1 MAKTARMKL
10 LELMVLKQD
19 ISSVIEYIGK
29 KESFQF
35 QTKLKDSSTSKK
47 SEAGE
52 SSEAG
57 LSGGMGGVQDS
68 LDAGEIPAYGAD
80 LDSHFYE
87 GLKKACNELGYEKLN
102 FDISSSTAPK
112 DSERKEAANLIAA
125 FTDLEKRLAE
135 VNDEVYKVRDAYKE
149 AMAFSNLQVSY
160 SELEH
165 LSFLALRIGKIPS
178 DKFEDLRD
186 SLEGAAV
193 VVKLG
198 DDASHILV
206 ASSKKGRFALD
217 AELKRHNFVELE
229 VPADF
234 KGVPES
240 ALKGLAQKKDEA
252 EARLAELNTEK
263 ANFAETHRAIFER
276 LMGSFAIAVQI
287 EDITRRLESTELVY
301 RITGWIPENETEN
314 YMKGLDELTEGRIA
328 IRAYEPYEVPSVM
341 SGKEQVPVKLQ
352 HGKFVKSFERM
363 IFSYGSPV
371 YGAIDPTPFVA
382 VFFTLLFGIM
392 FGDFGQGL
400 FFVLFGILMLC
411 NVIKVGGWNKFA
423 PIFMAIGVSSS
434 LMGLLTGEFFGTET
448 VLEPFAEFV
457 TGLFG
462 TPRAPILKLMPSAD
476 PKSIYVMFGVF
487 GVAVA
492 IGFVI
497 NTCGLLLNII
507 NNFMRKKYA
516 EAIFGKNGIAGS
528 VFFWYVIALV
538 LRIVLAKHS
547 VAVYDIVIIA
557 VSLFFAAFAEPF
569 ERAMEGEKPVFENGF
584 GTYVIS
590 GVVEIIE
597 VISGYLSNTI
607 SFVRVGAFALSHAV
621 LNFTILT
628 LTEMVGG
635 QTTPGGILVLIA
647 GNALIIVLEGMIVA
661 IQVIR
666 LQYYEFFSKFFHE
679 TGKEFKPFR
688 FEIQ

>member
-1 MAKTARMKL
+1 MAKTAEMKL
-10 LELMVLKQD
+10 LELMVLKND
-19 ISSVIEYIGK
+19 ISAVIEYIGK

-35 QTKLKDSSTSKK
+35 QSKLKDSAAKDA
-47 SEAGE
+47 EGE
-52 SSEAG
+52 E
-57 LSGGMGGVQDS
+57 S
-68 LDAGEIPAYGAD
+68 LNI
-80 LDSHFYE
+80 DSHFYDS
-87 GLKKACNELGYEKLN
+87 LSKAYTELGYDSSLAGIKDCSAPCDDDRKKAA
-102 FDISSSTAPK
+102 DI
-112 DSERKEAANLIAA
+112 IAA
-125 FTDLEKRLAE
+125 YTDLKTRIADATDEAHK
-135 VNDEVYKVRDAYKE
+135 VNEAYKE
-149 AMAFSNLQVSY
+149 AMAFSNLKVSY

-165 LSFLALRIGKIPS
+165 LSFLSLRIGRIPENQY
-178 DKFEDLRD
+178 EDLKYR
-186 SLEGAAV
+186 LEGSAV
-193 VVKLG
+193 VIKLG
-198 DDASHILV
+198 NDSSHILV

-217 AELKRHNFVELE
+217 AELKNHNFVELE
-229 VPADF
+229 VPAEF

-240 ALKGLAQKKDEA
+240 ALKGLEQKKA
-252 EARLAELNTEK
+252 EADKNLKELIAEK
-263 ANFAETHRAIFER
+263 SNFAETHQAQIEK
-276 LMGSFAIAVQI
+276 LLGSFTIAVQI
-287 EDITRRLESTELVY
+287 EDVTRRLESTELVY
-301 RITGWIPENETEN
+301 RITGWIPASETEN

-328 IRAYEPYEVPSVM
+328 IRAYEPFEVPSVM
-341 SGKEQVPVKLQ
+341 SGKEQVPVKLK

-382 VFFTLLFGIM
+382 VFFTILFGIM

-423 PIFMAIGVSSS
+423 PIFMAIGISSS
-434 LMGLLTGEFFGTET
+434 IMGLLTGEFFGTET
-448 VLEPFAEFV
+448 VLEPFAEWV

-497 NTCGLLLNII
+497 NTCGLVLNII
-507 NNFMRKKYA
+507 NNLGRKRYA
-516 EAIFGKNGIAGS
+516 EALLGKNGLAGA

-538 LRIVLAKHS
+538 LRIVLAKHA
-547 VAVYDIVIIA
+547 VAAYDIIIIL

-569 ERAMEGEKPVFENGF
+569 ERALNHEKPLFENGF

-590 GVVEIIE
+590 GAVELIE
-597 VISGYLSNTI
+597 VVSGYLSNTV

-635 QTTPGGILVLIA
+635 PRSIGGIIVLIA

-688 FEIQ
+688 FELK

>member
-1 MAKTARMKL
+1 MARTAEMKL
-10 LELMVLKQD
+10 LELMVLKDD
-19 ISSVIEYIGK
+19 ISAVIEYIGK
-29 KESFQF
+29 KENFQF
-35 QTKLKDSSTSKK
+35 QTKLKERAASESDEQN
-47 SEAGE
+47 SEA
-52 SSEAG
+52 SLNIDSQFYDG
-57 LSGGMGGVQDS
+57 L
-68 LDAGEIPAYGAD
+68 LKAYTELGFNETSYDIKSCTAPRD
-80 LDSHFYE
+80 EDR
-87 GLKKACNELGYEKLN
+87 KKAA
-102 FDISSSTAPK
+102 DV
-112 DSERKEAANLIAA
+112 IAA
-125 FTDLEKRLAE
+125 YTQLKNRIAE
-135 VNDEVYKVRDAYKE
+135 ASDEALKVSDAYKE
-149 AMAFSNLQVSY
+149 AMAFSNLKVSY

-165 LSFLALRIGKIPS
+165 LSFLSLRIGRIPENQY
-178 DKFEDLRD
+178 EDLKDR
-186 SLEGAAV
+186 LEGSAV
-193 VVKLG
+193 VIKLG
-198 DDASHILV
+198 NDASHVLV

-217 AELKRHNFVELE
+217 AELKSHNFVELE
-229 VPADF
+229 VPSDF

-240 ALKGLAQKKDEA
+240 ALKGLEEQKA
-252 EARLAELNTEK
+252 ESEKRLNELNEEK
-263 ANFAETHRAIFER
+263 ANFAETHKSQLEHLLGCFT
-276 LMGSFAIAVQI
+276 IAVQI
-287 EDITRRLESTELVY
+287 EAITGRLESTELVY
-301 RITGWIPENETEN
+301 RITGWIPAIETEN

-328 IRAYEPYEVPSVM
+328 IRVYEPFEVPSVM

-363 IFSYGSPV
+363 IFSYGSPI

-382 VFFTLLFGIM
+382 VFFTILFGIM

-400 FFVLFGILMLC
+400 FFVLFGILMGL

-423 PIFMAIGVSSS
+423 PIFMAIGISSS
-434 LMGLLTGEFFGTET
+434 IMGLLTGEFFGTET
-448 VLEPFAEFV
+448 VLEPFAEWV
-457 TGLFG
+457 TGFFG
-462 TPRAPILKLMPSAD
+462 KPHAPILHLMPSAD

-507 NNFMRKKYA
+507 NNLIRRNYA
-516 EAIFGKNGIAGS
+516 EALFGKNGIAGA

-547 VAVYDIVIIA
+547 VALYDIIIIA

-569 ERAMEGEKPVFENGF
+569 ERALEGEKPLFENGF
-584 GTYVIS
+584 GTYIIS
-590 GVVEIIE
+590 SLVEIIE

-607 SFVRVGAFALSHAV
+607 SLVRVGAFALSHAV

-628 LTEMVGG
+628 LTNMVGG
-635 QTTPGGILVLIA
+635 PGSAGGIIVLIA

-688 FEIQ
+688 FELK

>member
-1 MAKTARMKL
+1 MAKTAEMKL
-10 LELMVLKQD
+10 LELMVLKND
-19 ISSVIEYIGK
+19 ISAVIEYIGK
-29 KESFQF
+29 KENFQF
-35 QTKLKDSSTSKK
+35 QSKLKDSAAKDA
-47 SEAGE
+47 EGE
-52 SSEAG
+52 E
-57 LSGGMGGVQDS
+57 S
-68 LDAGEIPAYGAD
+68 LNI
-80 LDSHFYE
+80 DSHFYDS
-87 GLKKACNELGYEKLN
+87 LSKAYTELGYDSSLAGIKDCSAPCDDDRKKAA
-102 FDISSSTAPK
+102 DI
-112 DSERKEAANLIAA
+112 IAA
-125 FTDLEKRLAE
+125 YTDLKTRIADATDEAHK
-135 VNDEVYKVRDAYKE
+135 VNEAYKE
-149 AMAFSNLQVSY
+149 AMAFSNLKVSY

-165 LSFLALRIGKIPS
+165 LSFLSLRIGRIPENQY
-178 DKFEDLRD
+178 EDLKYR
-186 SLEGAAV
+186 LEGSAV
-193 VVKLG
+193 VIKLG
-198 DDASHILV
+198 NDSSHILV

-217 AELKRHNFVELE
+217 AELKNHNFVELE
-229 VPADF
+229 VPAEF

-240 ALKGLAQKKDEA
+240 ALKGLEQKKA
-252 EARLAELNTEK
+252 EADKNLEELITEK
-263 ANFAETHRAIFER
+263 SNFAETHQAQIEK
-276 LMGSFAIAVQI
+276 LLGSFTIAVQI
-287 EDITRRLESTELVY
+287 EDVTRRLESTELVY
-301 RITGWIPENETEN
+301 RITGWIPASETEN

-328 IRAYEPYEVPSVM
+328 IRAYEPFEVPSVM
-341 SGKEQVPVKLQ
+341 SGKEQVPVKLK

-371 YGAIDPTPFVA
+371 YGTIDPTPFVA
-382 VFFTLLFGIM
+382 VFFTILFGIM

-423 PIFMAIGVSSS
+423 PIFMAIGISSS
-434 LMGLLTGEFFGTET
+434 IMGLLTGEFFGTET
-448 VLEPFAEFV
+448 VLEPFAEWV

-497 NTCGLLLNII
+497 NTCGLVLNII
-507 NNFMRKKYA
+507 NNLGRKRYA
-516 EAIFGKNGIAGS
+516 EALLGKNGLAGA

-538 LRIVLAKHS
+538 LRIVLAKHA
-547 VAVYDIVIIA
+547 VAAYDVIIIL

-569 ERAMEGEKPVFENGF
+569 ERALNHEKPLFENGF

-590 GVVEIIE
+590 GAVELIE
-597 VISGYLSNTI
+597 VVSGYLSNTV

-635 QTTPGGILVLIA
+635 PRSIGGIIVLIA

-688 FEIQ
+688 FELK

>member
-1 MAKTARMKL
+1 MAKTAEMKL
-10 LELMVLKQD
+10 LELMVLKND
-19 ISSVIEYIGK
+19 ISAVIEYIGK
-29 KESFQF
+29 KENFQF
-35 QTKLKDSSTSKK
+35 QSKLKDSAAKDA
-47 SEAGE
+47 EGE
-52 SSEAG
+52 E
-57 LSGGMGGVQDS
+57 S
-68 LDAGEIPAYGAD
+68 LNI
-80 LDSHFYE
+80 DSHFYDS
-87 GLKKACNELGYEKLN
+87 LSKAYTELGYDSSLAGIKDCSAPCDDDRKKAS
-102 FDISSSTAPK
+102 DI
-112 DSERKEAANLIAA
+112 IAA
-125 FTDLEKRLAE
+125 YTDLKTRIADATDEAHK
-135 VNDEVYKVRDAYKE
+135 VNEAYKE
-149 AMAFSNLQVSY
+149 AMAFSNLKVSY

-165 LSFLALRIGKIPS
+165 LSFLSLRIGRIPENQY
-178 DKFEDLRD
+178 EDLKYR
-186 SLEGAAV
+186 LEGSAV
-193 VVKLG
+193 VIKLG
-198 DDASHILV
+198 NDSSHILV

-217 AELKRHNFVELE
+217 AELKNHNFVELE
-229 VPADF
+229 VPAEF

-240 ALKGLAQKKDEA
+240 ALKGLEQKKA
-252 EARLAELNTEK
+252 EADKNLKELIAEK
-263 ANFAETHRAIFER
+263 SNFAETHQAQIEK
-276 LMGSFAIAVQI
+276 LLGSFTIAVQI
-287 EDITRRLESTELVY
+287 EDVTRRLESTELVY
-301 RITGWIPENETEN
+301 RITGWIPASETEN

-328 IRAYEPYEVPSVM
+328 IRAYEPFEVPSVM
-341 SGKEQVPVKLQ
+341 SGKEQVPVKLK

-382 VFFTLLFGIM
+382 VFFTILFGIM

-411 NVIKVGGWNKFA
+411 NVIKVGAWNKFA
-423 PIFMAIGVSSS
+423 PIFMAIGISSS
-434 LMGLLTGEFFGTET
+434 IMGLLTGEFFGTET
-448 VLEPFAEFV
+448 VLEPFAEWV

-497 NTCGLLLNII
+497 NTCGLVLNII
-507 NNFMRKKYA
+507 NNLGRKRYA
-516 EAIFGKNGIAGS
+516 EALLGKNGLAGA

-538 LRIVLAKHS
+538 LRIVLAKHA
-547 VAVYDIVIIA
+547 VAAYDIIIIL

-569 ERAMEGEKPVFENGF
+569 ERALNHEKPLFENGF

-590 GVVEIIE
+590 GAVELIE
-597 VISGYLSNTI
+597 VVSGYLSNTV

-635 QTTPGGILVLIA
+635 PRSIGGIIVLIA

-688 FEIQ
+688 FELK

>member
-1 MAKTARMKL
+1 MAKTAEMKL
-10 LELMVLKQD
+10 LELMVLKND
-19 ISSVIEYIGK
+19 ISAVIEYIGK
-29 KESFQF
+29 KENFQF
-35 QTKLKDSSTSKK
+35 QSKLKDSAANDA
-47 SEAGE
+47 EGE
-52 SSEAG
+52 E
-57 LSGGMGGVQDS
+57 S
-68 LDAGEIPAYGAD
+68 LNI
-80 LDSHFYE
+80 DSHFYDS
-87 GLKKACNELGYEKLN
+87 LSKAYTELGYDSSLAGIKDCSAPCDDDRKKAA
-102 FDISSSTAPK
+102 DI
-112 DSERKEAANLIAA
+112 IAA
-125 FTDLEKRLAE
+125 YTDLKTRIADATDEAHK
-135 VNDEVYKVRDAYKE
+135 VNEAYKE
-149 AMAFSNLQVSY
+149 AMAFSNLKVSY

-165 LSFLALRIGKIPS
+165 LSFLSLRIGRIPENQY
-178 DKFEDLRD
+178 EDLKYR
-186 SLEGAAV
+186 LEGSAV
-193 VVKLG
+193 VIKLG
-198 DDASHILV
+198 NDSSHILV

-217 AELKRHNFVELE
+217 AELKNHNFVELE
-229 VPADF
+229 VPAEF

-240 ALKGLAQKKDEA
+240 ALKGLEQKKA
-252 EARLAELNTEK
+252 EADKNLEELIAEK
-263 ANFAETHRAIFER
+263 SNFAETHQAQIEK
-276 LMGSFAIAVQI
+276 LLGSFTIAVQI
-287 EDITRRLESTELVY
+287 EDVTRRLESTELVY
-301 RITGWIPENETEN
+301 RITGWIPASETEN

-328 IRAYEPYEVPSVM
+328 IRAYEPFEVPSVM
-341 SGKEQVPVKLQ
+341 SGKEQVPVKLK

-382 VFFTLLFGIM
+382 VFFTILFGIM

-423 PIFMAIGVSSS
+423 PIFMAIGISSS
-434 LMGLLTGEFFGTET
+434 IMGLLTGEFFGTET
-448 VLEPFAEFV
+448 VLEPFAEWV

-497 NTCGLLLNII
+497 NTCGLVLNII
-507 NNFMRKKYA
+507 NNLGRKRYA
-516 EAIFGKNGIAGS
+516 EALLGKNGLAGA

-538 LRIVLAKHS
+538 LRIVLAKHA
-547 VAVYDIVIIA
+547 VAAYDVIIIL

-569 ERAMEGEKPVFENGF
+569 ERALNHEKPLFENGF

-590 GVVEIIE
+590 GAVELIE
-597 VISGYLSNTI
+597 VVSGYLSNTV

-635 QTTPGGILVLIA
+635 PRSIGGIIVLIA

-688 FEIQ
+688 FELK

>member
-1 MAKTARMKL
+1 MAKTAEMKL
-10 LELMVLKQD
+10 LELMVLKND
-19 ISSVIEYIGK
+19 ISAVIEYIGK
-29 KESFQF
+29 KENFQF
-35 QTKLKDSSTSKK
+35 QSKLKDSAAKDA
-47 SEAGE
+47 EGE
-52 SSEAG
+52 E
-57 LSGGMGGVQDS
+57 S
-68 LDAGEIPAYGAD
+68 LNI
-80 LDSHFYE
+80 DSHFYDS
-87 GLKKACNELGYEKLN
+87 LSKAYTELGYDSSLAGIKDCSAPCDDDRKKAA
-102 FDISSSTAPK
+102 DI
-112 DSERKEAANLIAA
+112 IAA
-125 FTDLEKRLAE
+125 YTDLKTRIADATDEAHK
-135 VNDEVYKVRDAYKE
+135 VNEAYKE
-149 AMAFSNLQVSY
+149 AMAFSNLKVSY

-165 LSFLALRIGKIPS
+165 LSFLSLRIGRIPENQY
-178 DKFEDLRD
+178 EDLKYR
-186 SLEGAAV
+186 LEGSAV
-193 VVKLG
+193 VIKLG
-198 DDASHILV
+198 NDSSHILV

-217 AELKRHNFVELE
+217 AELKNHNFVELE
-229 VPADF
+229 VPAEF

-240 ALKGLAQKKDEA
+240 ALKGLEQKKA
-252 EARLAELNTEK
+252 EADKNLEELITEK
-263 ANFAETHRAIFER
+263 SNFAETHQAQIEK
-276 LMGSFAIAVQI
+276 LLGSFTIAVQI
-287 EDITRRLESTELVY
+287 EDVTRRLESTELVY
-301 RITGWIPENETEN
+301 RITGWIPASETEN

-328 IRAYEPYEVPSVM
+328 IRAYEPFEVPSVM
-341 SGKEQVPVKLQ
+341 SGKEQVPVKLK

-382 VFFTLLFGIM
+382 VFFTILFGIM

-423 PIFMAIGVSSS
+423 PIFMAIGISSS
-434 LMGLLTGEFFGTET
+434 IMGLLTGEFFGTET
-448 VLEPFAEFV
+448 VLKPFAEWV

-497 NTCGLLLNII
+497 NTCGLVLNII
-507 NNFMRKKYA
+507 NNLGRKRYA
-516 EAIFGKNGIAGS
+516 EALLGKNGLAGA

-538 LRIVLAKHS
+538 LRIVLAKHA
-547 VAVYDIVIIA
+547 VAAYDVIIIL

-569 ERAMEGEKPVFENGF
+569 ERALNHEKPLFENGF

-590 GVVEIIE
+590 GAVELIE
-597 VISGYLSNTI
+597 VVSGYLSNTV

-635 QTTPGGILVLIA
+635 PRSIGGIIVLIA

-688 FEIQ
+688 FELK

>member
-1 MAKTARMKL
+1 MARTAEMKL
-10 LELMVLKQD
+10 LELMVLKDD
-19 ISSVIEYIGK
+19 ISAVIEYIGK
-29 KESFQF
+29 KENFQF
-35 QTKLKDSSTSKK
+35 QTKLKERAASESDEQN
-47 SEAGE
+47 SEA
-52 SSEAG
+52 SLNIDSQFYDG
-57 LSGGMGGVQDS
+57 L
-68 LDAGEIPAYGAD
+68 LKAYTELGFNETSYDIKSCTAPRD
-80 LDSHFYE
+80 EDR
-87 GLKKACNELGYEKLN
+87 KKAA
-102 FDISSSTAPK
+102 DV
-112 DSERKEAANLIAA
+112 IAA
-125 FTDLEKRLAE
+125 YTQLKNRIAE
-135 VNDEVYKVRDAYKE
+135 ASDEALKVSDAYKE
-149 AMAFSNLQVSY
+149 AMAFSNLKVSY

-165 LSFLALRIGKIPS
+165 LSFLSLRIGRIPENQY
-178 DKFEDLRD
+178 EDLKDR
-186 SLEGAAV
+186 LEGSAV
-193 VVKLG
+193 VIKLG
-198 DDASHILV
+198 NDASHVLV

-217 AELKRHNFVELE
+217 AELKSHNFVELE
-229 VPADF
+229 VPSDF

-240 ALKGLAQKKDEA
+240 ALKGLEEQKA
-252 EARLAELNTEK
+252 ESEKRLNELNEEK
-263 ANFAETHRAIFER
+263 ANFAETHKSQLEHLLGCFT
-276 LMGSFAIAVQI
+276 IAVQI
-287 EDITRRLESTELVY
+287 EAITGRLESTELVY
-301 RITGWIPENETEN
+301 RITGWIPATETEN

-328 IRAYEPYEVPSVM
+328 IRVYEPFEVPSVM

-363 IFSYGSPV
+363 IFSYGSPI

-382 VFFTLLFGIM
+382 VFFTILFGIM

-400 FFVLFGILMLC
+400 FFVLFGILMGL

-423 PIFMAIGVSSS
+423 PIFMAIGISSS
-434 LMGLLTGEFFGTET
+434 IMGLLTGEFFGTET
-448 VLEPFAEFV
+448 VLEPFAEWV
-457 TGLFG
+457 TGFFG
-462 TPRAPILKLMPSAD
+462 KPHAPILHLMPSAD

-507 NNFMRKKYA
+507 NNLIRRNYA
-516 EAIFGKNGIAGS
+516 EALFGKNGIAGA

-547 VAVYDIVIIA
+547 VALYDIIIIA

-569 ERAMEGEKPVFENGF
+569 ERALEGEKPLFENGF
-584 GTYVIS
+584 GTYIIS
-590 GVVEIIE
+590 SLVEIIE

-628 LTEMVGG
+628 LTNMVGG
-635 QTTPGGILVLIA
+635 PGSAGGIIVLIA

-688 FEIQ
+688 FELK

>member
-1 MAKTARMKL
+1 MARTAEMKL
-10 LELMVLKQD
+10 LELMVLKND

-29 KESFQF
+29 KENFQF
-35 QTKLKDSSTSKK
+35 QTKLKESGSTEVSDD
-47 SEAGE
+47 ET
-52 SSEAG
+52 
-57 LSGGMGGVQDS
+57 LNV
-68 LDAGEIPAYGAD
+68 
-80 LDSHFYE
+80 DSHFYE
-87 GLKKACNELGYEKLN
+87 SLSKAYAELGYEDPAINIK
-102 FDISSSTAPK
+102 DCSAPK
-112 DSERKEAANLIAA
+112 DEDRKKAADLIAA
-125 FTDLEKRLAE
+125 FTDLKTRISEATDEAHK
-135 VNDEVYKVRDAYKE
+135 VNDAYKE
-149 AMAFSNLQVSY
+149 ALAFSNLKVSY

-165 LSFLALRIGKIPS
+165 LSFLSLRIGRIP
-178 DKFEDLRD
+178 ENQYNDLKER
-186 SLEGAAV
+186 LEGSAV
-193 VVKLG
+193 VIKLG
-198 DDASHILV
+198 NDSSHVLV

-217 AELKRHNFVELE
+217 AELKNHNFVELE
-229 VPADF
+229 VPSDF

-240 ALKGLAQKKDEA
+240 ALKGLEEKKTEA
-252 EARLAELNTEK
+252 NAALENLITEK
-263 ANFAETHRAIFER
+263 ANFAETHRAQLEHLLGCFT
-276 LMGSFAIAVQI
+276 IAVQI
-287 EDITRRLESTELVY
+287 EDITSRLESTELVY
-301 RITGWIPENETEN
+301 RITGWIPSAETEN

-328 IRAYEPYEVPSVM
+328 IRAYEPFEVPSVM

-363 IFSYGSPV
+363 IFSYGSPI

-382 VFFTLLFGIM
+382 IFFTILFGIM
-392 FGDFGQGL
+392 FGDCGQGL
-400 FFVLFGILMLC
+400 VFLITGILMAC

-423 PIFMAIGVSSS
+423 PIFMAIGISSS
-434 LMGLLTGEFFGTET
+434 IMGLLTGEFFGTEA
-448 VLEPFAEFV
+448 VLEPFAEWV

-507 NNFMRKKYA
+507 NNIMRRRFA
-516 EAIFGKNGIAGS
+516 EAFLGKNGLAGA

-538 LRIVLAKHS
+538 LRIVLAKHA
-547 VAVYDIVIIA
+547 VAAYDIIIII

-569 ERAMEGEKPVFENGF
+569 ERAANHEKPLFENGF

-590 GVVEIIE
+590 GAVELIE
-597 VISGYLSNTI
+597 VISGYLSNTV

-628 LTEMVGG
+628 LTQMCGG
-635 QTTPGGILVLIA
+635 EGSIGGIIVLIA

-679 TGKEFKPFR
+679 TGKEFKPYK
-688 FEIQ
+688 FEIR

>member
-1 MAKTARMKL
+1 MAKTAEMKL
-10 LELMVLKQD
+10 LELMVLKND
-19 ISSVIEYIGK
+19 ISAVIEYIGK
-29 KESFQF
+29 KENFQF
-35 QTKLKDSSTSKK
+35 QSKLKDSAVKDA
-47 SEAGE
+47 EGE
-52 SSEAG
+52 E
-57 LSGGMGGVQDS
+57 S
-68 LDAGEIPAYGAD
+68 LNI
-80 LDSHFYE
+80 DSHFYDS
-87 GLKKACNELGYEKLN
+87 LSKAYTELGYDSSLAGIKDCSAPCDDDRKKAA
-102 FDISSSTAPK
+102 DI
-112 DSERKEAANLIAA
+112 IAA
-125 FTDLEKRLAE
+125 YTDLKTRIADATDEAHK
-135 VNDEVYKVRDAYKE
+135 VNEAYKE
-149 AMAFSNLQVSY
+149 AMAFSNLKVSY

-165 LSFLALRIGKIPS
+165 LSFLSLRIGRIPENQY
-178 DKFEDLRD
+178 EDLKYR
-186 SLEGAAV
+186 LEGSAV
-193 VVKLG
+193 VIKLG
-198 DDASHILV
+198 NDSSHILV

-217 AELKRHNFVELE
+217 AELKNHNFVELE
-229 VPADF
+229 VPAEF

-240 ALKGLAQKKDEA
+240 ALKGLEQKKA
-252 EARLAELNTEK
+252 EADKNLEELITEK
-263 ANFAETHRAIFER
+263 SNFAETHQAQIEK
-276 LMGSFAIAVQI
+276 LLGSFAIAVQI
-287 EDITRRLESTELVY
+287 EDVTRRLESTELVY
-301 RITGWIPENETEN
+301 RITGWIPASETEN

-328 IRAYEPYEVPSVM
+328 IRAYEPFEVPSVM
-341 SGKEQVPVKLQ
+341 SGKEQVPVKLK

-382 VFFTLLFGIM
+382 VFFTILFGIM

-423 PIFMAIGVSSS
+423 PIFMAIGISSS
-434 LMGLLTGEFFGTET
+434 IMGLLTGEFFGTET
-448 VLEPFAEFV
+448 VLEPFAEWV

-497 NTCGLLLNII
+497 NTCGLVLNII
-507 NNFMRKKYA
+507 NNLGRKRYA
-516 EAIFGKNGIAGS
+516 EALLGKNGLAGA

-538 LRIVLAKHS
+538 LRIVLAKHA
-547 VAVYDIVIIA
+547 VAAYDVIIIL

-569 ERAMEGEKPVFENGF
+569 ERALNHEKPLFENGF

-590 GVVEIIE
+590 GAVELIE
-597 VISGYLSNTI
+597 VVSGYLSNTV

-635 QTTPGGILVLIA
+635 PRSIGGIIVLIA

-688 FEIQ
+688 FELK

>member
-1 MAKTARMKL
+1 MARTAEMKL
-10 LELMVLKQD
+10 LELMVLKDD
-19 ISSVIEYIGK
+19 ISAVIEYIGK
-29 KESFQF
+29 KENFQF
-35 QTKLKDSSTSKK
+35 QTKLKDSASALN
-47 SEAGE
+47 EGE
-52 SSEAG
+52 TADETLNIDS
-57 LSGGMGGVQDS
+57 QFYDS
-68 LDAGEIPAYGAD
+68 LAKAYT
-80 LDSHFYE
+80 
-87 GLKKACNELGYEKLN
+87 ELGY
-102 FDISSSTAPK
+102 DSSLAGIKDCSAPR
-112 DSERKEAANLIAA
+112 DDDRKKAADLIAA
-125 FTDLEKRLAE
+125 FTDLKTRISDATEEAHK
-135 VNDEVYKVRDAYKE
+135 VDEAYKE
-149 AMAFSNLQVSY
+149 AMAFSNLKVSY

-165 LSFLALRIGKIPS
+165 LSFLSLRIGRIPENQY
-178 DKFEDLRD
+178 EDLKNR
-186 SLEGAAV
+186 LEGSAV
-193 VVKLG
+193 VIKLG
-198 DDASHILV
+198 NDSSHVLV

-217 AELKRHNFVELE
+217 AELKNHNFVELE

-240 ALKGLAQKKDEA
+240 ALKGLEEKKLEA
-252 EARLAELNTEK
+252 DKALEELLVEK
-263 ANFAETHRAIFER
+263 NNFAETHQSQFEH
-276 LMGSFAIAVQI
+276 LLGCFTIAVQI

-301 RITGWIPENETEN
+301 RITGWIPSAETEN

-341 SGKEQVPVKLQ
+341 SGKEQVPVKLK

-363 IFSYGSPV
+363 IFSYGSPI

-411 NVIKVGGWNKFA
+411 NVIKVGNWNKFA
-423 PIFMAIGVSSS
+423 PIFMAIGISSS
-434 LMGLLTGEFFGTET
+434 LMGLLTGEFFGTEA
-448 VLEPFAEFV
+448 VLEPFAEWV

-462 TPRAPILKLMPSAD
+462 KPHAPILKLMPSAD

-507 NNFMRKKYA
+507 NNLSRRRFA
-516 EAIFGKNGIAGS
+516 EAFFGKNGIAGA

-538 LRIVLAKHS
+538 LRVVLAKHS
-547 VAVYDIVIIA
+547 VALYDIVIIA
-557 VSLFFAAFAEPF
+557 LSLFFAAFAEPF
-569 ERAMEGEKPVFENGF
+569 ERAMEGEKPLFENGF
-584 GTYVIS
+584 GTYLIS

-628 LTEMVGG
+628 LTNMVGG
-635 QTTPGGILVLIA
+635 PGSAGGIIVLIA

-688 FEIQ
+688 FEMQ

>member
-1 MAKTARMKL
+1 MAKTAEMKL
-10 LELMVLKQD
+10 LELMVLKND
-19 ISSVIEYIGK
+19 ISAVIEYIGK
-29 KESFQF
+29 KENFQF
-35 QTKLKDSSTSKK
+35 QSKLKDSAVKDA
-47 SEAGE
+47 EGE
-52 SSEAG
+52 E
-57 LSGGMGGVQDS
+57 S
-68 LDAGEIPAYGAD
+68 LNI
-80 LDSHFYE
+80 DSHFYDS
-87 GLKKACNELGYEKLN
+87 LSKAYTELGYDSSLAGIKDCSAPCDDDRKKAS
-102 FDISSSTAPK
+102 DI
-112 DSERKEAANLIAA
+112 IAA
-125 FTDLEKRLAE
+125 YTDLKTRIADATDEAHK
-135 VNDEVYKVRDAYKE
+135 VNEAYKE
-149 AMAFSNLQVSY
+149 AMAFSNLKVSY

-165 LSFLALRIGKIPS
+165 LSFLSLRIGRIPENQY
-178 DKFEDLRD
+178 EDLKYR
-186 SLEGAAV
+186 LEGSAV
-193 VVKLG
+193 VIKLG
-198 DDASHILV
+198 NDSSHILV

-217 AELKRHNFVELE
+217 AELKNHNFVELE
-229 VPADF
+229 VPAEF

-240 ALKGLAQKKDEA
+240 ALKGLEQKKA
-252 EARLAELNTEK
+252 EADKNLKELITEK
-263 ANFAETHRAIFER
+263 SNFAETHQAQIEK
-276 LMGSFAIAVQI
+276 LLGSFTIAVQI
-287 EDITRRLESTELVY
+287 EDVTRRLESTELVY
-301 RITGWIPENETEN
+301 RITGWIPASETEN

-328 IRAYEPYEVPSVM
+328 IRAYEPFEVPSVM
-341 SGKEQVPVKLQ
+341 SGKEQVPVKLK

-382 VFFTLLFGIM
+382 VFFTILFGIM

-411 NVIKVGGWNKFA
+411 NVIKVGAWNKFA
-423 PIFMAIGVSSS
+423 PIFMAIGISSS
-434 LMGLLTGEFFGTET
+434 IMGLLTGEFFGTET
-448 VLEPFAEFV
+448 VLEPFAEWV

-497 NTCGLLLNII
+497 NTCGLVLNII
-507 NNFMRKKYA
+507 NNLGRKRYA
-516 EAIFGKNGIAGS
+516 EALLGKNGLAGA

-538 LRIVLAKHS
+538 LRIVLAKHA
-547 VAVYDIVIIA
+547 VAAYDVIIIL

-569 ERAMEGEKPVFENGF
+569 ERALNHEKPLFENGF

-590 GVVEIIE
+590 GAVELIE
-597 VISGYLSNTI
+597 VVSGYLSNTV

-635 QTTPGGILVLIA
+635 PRSIGGIIVLIA

-688 FEIQ
+688 FELK

>member
-1 MAKTARMKL
+1 MAKTAEMKL
-10 LELMVLKQD
+10 LELMVLKND
-19 ISSVIEYIGK
+19 ISAVIEYIGK
-29 KESFQF
+29 KENFQF
-35 QTKLKDSSTSKK
+35 QSKLKDSAAKDA
-47 SEAGE
+47 EGE
-52 SSEAG
+52 E
-57 LSGGMGGVQDS
+57 S
-68 LDAGEIPAYGAD
+68 LNI
-80 LDSHFYE
+80 DSHFYDS
-87 GLKKACNELGYEKLN
+87 LSKAYTELGYDSSLAGIKDCSAPCDDDRKKAA
-102 FDISSSTAPK
+102 DI
-112 DSERKEAANLIAA
+112 IAA
-125 FTDLEKRLAE
+125 YTDLKTRIADATDEAHK
-135 VNDEVYKVRDAYKE
+135 VNEAYKE
-149 AMAFSNLQVSY
+149 AMAFSNLKVSY

-165 LSFLALRIGKIPS
+165 LSFLSLRIGRIPENQY
-178 DKFEDLRD
+178 EDLKYR
-186 SLEGAAV
+186 LEGSAV
-193 VVKLG
+193 VIKLG
-198 DDASHILV
+198 NDSSHILV

-217 AELKRHNFVELE
+217 AELKNHNFVELE
-229 VPADF
+229 VPAEF

-240 ALKGLAQKKDEA
+240 ALKGLEQKKA
-252 EARLAELNTEK
+252 EADKNLEELITEK
-263 ANFAETHRAIFER
+263 SNFAETHQAQIEK
-276 LMGSFAIAVQI
+276 LLGSFTIAVQI
-287 EDITRRLESTELVY
+287 EDVTRRLESTELVY
-301 RITGWIPENETEN
+301 RITGWIPASETEN

-328 IRAYEPYEVPSVM
+328 IRAYEPFEVPSVM
-341 SGKEQVPVKLQ
+341 SGKEQVPVKLK

-382 VFFTLLFGIM
+382 VFFTILFGIM

-423 PIFMAIGVSSS
+423 PIFMAIGISSS
-434 LMGLLTGEFFGTET
+434 IMGLLTGEFFGTET
-448 VLEPFAEFV
+448 VLEPFAEWV

-497 NTCGLLLNII
+497 NTCGLVLNII
-507 NNFMRKKYA
+507 NNLGRKRYA
-516 EAIFGKNGIAGS
+516 EALLGKNGLAGA

-538 LRIVLAKHS
+538 LRIVLAKHV
-547 VAVYDIVIIA
+547 VAAYDVIIIL

-569 ERAMEGEKPVFENGF
+569 ERALNHEKPLFENGF

-590 GVVEIIE
+590 GAVELIE
-597 VISGYLSNTI
+597 VVSGYLSNTV

-635 QTTPGGILVLIA
+635 PRSIGGIIVLIA

-688 FEIQ
+688 FELK

>member
-1 MAKTARMKL
+1 MAKTAEMKL
-10 LELMVLKQD
+10 LELMVLKND
-19 ISSVIEYIGK
+19 ISAVIEYIGK
-29 KESFQF
+29 KENFQF
-35 QTKLKDSSTSKK
+35 QSKLKDSAVKDA
-47 SEAGE
+47 EGE
-52 SSEAG
+52 E
-57 LSGGMGGVQDS
+57 S
-68 LDAGEIPAYGAD
+68 LNI
-80 LDSHFYE
+80 DSHFYDS
-87 GLKKACNELGYEKLN
+87 LSKAYTELGYDSSLAGIKDCSAPCDDDRKKAA
-102 FDISSSTAPK
+102 DI
-112 DSERKEAANLIAA
+112 IAA
-125 FTDLEKRLAE
+125 YTDLKTRIADATDEAHK
-135 VNDEVYKVRDAYKE
+135 VNEAYKE
-149 AMAFSNLQVSY
+149 AMAFSNLKVSY

-165 LSFLALRIGKIPS
+165 LSFLSLRIGRIPENQY
-178 DKFEDLRD
+178 EDLKYR
-186 SLEGAAV
+186 LEGSAV
-193 VVKLG
+193 VIKLG
-198 DDASHILV
+198 NDSSHILV

-217 AELKRHNFVELE
+217 AELKNHNFVELE
-229 VPADF
+229 VPAEF

-240 ALKGLAQKKDEA
+240 ALKGLEQKKA
-252 EARLAELNTEK
+252 EADKNLKELIAEK
-263 ANFAETHRAIFER
+263 SNFAETHQAQIEK
-276 LMGSFAIAVQI
+276 LLGSFAIAVQI
-287 EDITRRLESTELVY
+287 EDVTRRLESTELVY
-301 RITGWIPENETEN
+301 RITGWIPASETEN

-328 IRAYEPYEVPSVM
+328 IRAYEPFEVPSVM
-341 SGKEQVPVKLQ
+341 SGKEQVPVKLK

-382 VFFTLLFGIM
+382 VFFTILFGIM

-423 PIFMAIGVSSS
+423 PIFMAIGISSS
-434 LMGLLTGEFFGTET
+434 IMGLLTGEFFGTET
-448 VLEPFAEFV
+448 VLEPFAEWV

-497 NTCGLLLNII
+497 NTCGLVLNII
-507 NNFMRKKYA
+507 NNLGRKRYA
-516 EAIFGKNGIAGS
+516 EALLGKNGLAGA

-538 LRIVLAKHS
+538 LRIVLAKHA
-547 VAVYDIVIIA
+547 VAAYDVIIIL

-569 ERAMEGEKPVFENGF
+569 ERALNHEKPLFENGF

-590 GVVEIIE
+590 GAVELIE
-597 VISGYLSNTI
+597 VVSGYLSNTV

-635 QTTPGGILVLIA
+635 PRSIGGIIVLIA

-688 FEIQ
+688 FELK

>member
-1 MAKTARMKL
+1 MAKTAEMKL
-10 LELMVLKQD
+10 LELMVLKND
-19 ISSVIEYIGK
+19 ISAVIEYIGK
-29 KESFQF
+29 KENFQF
-35 QTKLKDSSTSKK
+35 QSKLKDSAAKDA
-47 SEAGE
+47 EGE
-52 SSEAG
+52 E
-57 LSGGMGGVQDS
+57 S
-68 LDAGEIPAYGAD
+68 LNI
-80 LDSHFYE
+80 DSHFYDS
-87 GLKKACNELGYEKLN
+87 LSKAYTELGYDSSLAGIKDCSAPCDDDRKKAA
-102 FDISSSTAPK
+102 DI
-112 DSERKEAANLIAA
+112 IAA
-125 FTDLEKRLAE
+125 YTDLKTRIADATDEAHK
-135 VNDEVYKVRDAYKE
+135 VNEAYKE
-149 AMAFSNLQVSY
+149 AMAFSNLKVSY

-165 LSFLALRIGKIPS
+165 LSFLSLRIGRIPENQY
-178 DKFEDLRD
+178 EDLKYR
-186 SLEGAAV
+186 LEGSAV
-193 VVKLG
+193 VIKLG
-198 DDASHILV
+198 NDSSHILV

-217 AELKRHNFVELE
+217 AELKNHNFVELE
-229 VPADF
+229 VPAEF

-240 ALKGLAQKKDEA
+240 ALKGLEQKKA
-252 EARLAELNTEK
+252 EADKNLKELITEK
-263 ANFAETHRAIFER
+263 SNFAETHQAQIEK
-276 LMGSFAIAVQI
+276 LLGSFTIAVQI
-287 EDITRRLESTELVY
+287 EDVTRRLESTELVY
-301 RITGWIPENETEN
+301 RIPGWIPASETEN

-328 IRAYEPYEVPSVM
+328 IRAYEPFEVPSVM
-341 SGKEQVPVKLQ
+341 SGKEQVPVKLK

-382 VFFTLLFGIM
+382 VFFTILFGIM

-423 PIFMAIGVSSS
+423 PIFMAIGISSS
-434 LMGLLTGEFFGTET
+434 IMGLLTGEFFGTET
-448 VLEPFAEFV
+448 VLEPFAEWV

-497 NTCGLLLNII
+497 NTCGLVLNII
-507 NNFMRKKYA
+507 NNLGRKRYA
-516 EAIFGKNGIAGS
+516 EALLGKNGLAGA

-538 LRIVLAKHS
+538 LRIVLAKHA
-547 VAVYDIVIIA
+547 VAAYDVIIIL

-569 ERAMEGEKPVFENGF
+569 ERALNHEKPLFENGF
-584 GTYVIS
+584 GTYLIS
-590 GVVEIIE
+590 GAVELIE
-597 VISGYLSNTI
+597 VVSGYLSNTV

-635 QTTPGGILVLIA
+635 PRSIGGIIVLIA

-688 FEIQ
+688 FELK

>member
-1 MAKTARMKL
+1 MAKTAEMKL
-10 LELMVLKQD
+10 LELMVLKND
-19 ISSVIEYIGK
+19 ISAVIEYIGK
-29 KESFQF
+29 KENFQF
-35 QTKLKDSSTSKK
+35 QSKLKDSAANDA
-47 SEAGE
+47 EGE
-52 SSEAG
+52 E
-57 LSGGMGGVQDS
+57 S
-68 LDAGEIPAYGAD
+68 LNI
-80 LDSHFYE
+80 DSHFYDS
-87 GLKKACNELGYEKLN
+87 LSKAYTELGYDSSLAGIKDCSAPCDDDRKKAS
-102 FDISSSTAPK
+102 DI
-112 DSERKEAANLIAA
+112 IAA
-125 FTDLEKRLAE
+125 YTDLKTRIADATDEAHK
-135 VNDEVYKVRDAYKE
+135 VNEAYKE
-149 AMAFSNLQVSY
+149 AMAFSNLKVSY

-165 LSFLALRIGKIPS
+165 LSFLSLRIGRIPENQY
-178 DKFEDLRD
+178 EDLKYR
-186 SLEGAAV
+186 LEGSAV
-193 VVKLG
+193 VIKLG
-198 DDASHILV
+198 NDSSHILV
-206 ASSKKGRFALD
+206 SSSKKGRFALD
-217 AELKRHNFVELE
+217 AELKNHNFVELE
-229 VPADF
+229 VPAEF

-240 ALKGLAQKKDEA
+240 ALKGLEQKKA
-252 EARLAELNTEK
+252 EADKNLKELIAEK
-263 ANFAETHRAIFER
+263 SNFAETHQAQIEK
-276 LMGSFAIAVQI
+276 LLGSFTIAVQI
-287 EDITRRLESTELVY
+287 EDVTRRLESTELVY
-301 RITGWIPENETEN
+301 RITGWIPASETEN

-328 IRAYEPYEVPSVM
+328 IRAYEPFEVPSVM
-341 SGKEQVPVKLQ
+341 SGKEQVPVKLK

-382 VFFTLLFGIM
+382 VFFTILFGIM

-423 PIFMAIGVSSS
+423 PIFMAIGISSS
-434 LMGLLTGEFFGTET
+434 IMGLLTGEFFGTET
-448 VLEPFAEFV
+448 VLEPFAEWV

-497 NTCGLLLNII
+497 NTCGLVLNII
-507 NNFMRKKYA
+507 NNLGRKRYA
-516 EAIFGKNGIAGS
+516 EALLGKNGLAGA

-538 LRIVLAKHS
+538 LRIVLAKHA
-547 VAVYDIVIIA
+547 VAAYDVIIIL

-569 ERAMEGEKPVFENGF
+569 ERALNHEKPLFENGF

-590 GVVEIIE
+590 GAVELIE
-597 VISGYLSNTI
+597 VVSGYLSNTV

-635 QTTPGGILVLIA
+635 PRSIGGIIVLIA

-688 FEIQ
+688 FELK

>member
-1 MAKTARMKL
+1 MAKTAEMKL
-10 LELMVLKQD
+10 LELMVLKND
-19 ISSVIEYIGK
+19 ISAVIEYIGK
-29 KESFQF
+29 KENFQF
-35 QTKLKDSSTSKK
+35 QSKLKDSAAKDA
-47 SEAGE
+47 EGE
-52 SSEAG
+52 E
-57 LSGGMGGVQDS
+57 S
-68 LDAGEIPAYGAD
+68 LNI
-80 LDSHFYE
+80 DSHFYDS
-87 GLKKACNELGYEKLN
+87 LSKAYTELGYDSSLAGIKDCSAPCDDDRKKAA
-102 FDISSSTAPK
+102 DI
-112 DSERKEAANLIAA
+112 IAA
-125 FTDLEKRLAE
+125 YTDLKTRIADATDEAHK
-135 VNDEVYKVRDAYKE
+135 VNEAYKE
-149 AMAFSNLQVSY
+149 AMAFSNLKVSY

-165 LSFLALRIGKIPS
+165 LSFLSLRIGRIPENQY
-178 DKFEDLRD
+178 EDLKYR
-186 SLEGAAV
+186 LEGSAV
-193 VVKLG
+193 VIKLG
-198 DDASHILV
+198 NDSSHILV

-217 AELKRHNFVELE
+217 AELKNHNFVELE
-229 VPADF
+229 VPAEF

-240 ALKGLAQKKDEA
+240 ALKGLEQKKA
-252 EARLAELNTEK
+252 EADKNLEELIAEK
-263 ANFAETHRAIFER
+263 SNFAETHQAQIEK
-276 LMGSFAIAVQI
+276 LLGSFTIAVQI
-287 EDITRRLESTELVY
+287 EDVTRRLESTELVY
-301 RITGWIPENETEN
+301 RITGWIPASETEN

-328 IRAYEPYEVPSVM
+328 IRAYEPFEVPSVM
-341 SGKEQVPVKLQ
+341 SGKEQVPVKLK

-382 VFFTLLFGIM
+382 VFFTILFGIM

-400 FFVLFGILMLC
+400 FFILFGILMLC

-423 PIFMAIGVSSS
+423 PIFMAIGISSS
-434 LMGLLTGEFFGTET
+434 IMGLLTGEFFGTET
-448 VLEPFAEFV
+448 VLEPFAEWV

-497 NTCGLLLNII
+497 NTCGLVLNII
-507 NNFMRKKYA
+507 NNLGRKRYA
-516 EAIFGKNGIAGS
+516 EALLGKNGLAGA

-538 LRIVLAKHS
+538 LRIVLAKHA
-547 VAVYDIVIIA
+547 VAAYDVIIIL

-569 ERAMEGEKPVFENGF
+569 ERALNHEKPLFENGF

-590 GVVEIIE
+590 GAVELIE
-597 VISGYLSNTI
+597 VVSGYLSNTV

-635 QTTPGGILVLIA
+635 PRSIGGIIVLIA

-688 FEIQ
+688 FELK

>member
-1 MAKTARMKL
+1 MAKTAQMKL

-19 ISSVIEYIGK
+19 ISTVIEYIGK
-29 KESFQF
+29 KENFQF
-35 QTKLKDSSTSKK
+35 QSKLKDKHASV
-47 SEAGE
+47 
-52 SSEAG
+52 SSEG
-57 LSGGMGGVQDS
+57 
-68 LDAGEIPAYGAD
+68 DADFSDLPGYGSD

-87 GLKKACNELGYEKLN
+87 GLKKAYTELGYEDQT
-102 FDISSSTAPK
+102 FDLSKSNAPGET
-112 DSERKEAANLIAA
+112 ERKEAADLIAA
-125 FTDLEKRLAE
+125 FNDLEKRMNE

-165 LSFLALRIGKIPS
+165 LSFLALRIGKIPAENY
-178 DKFEDLRD
+178 EDLKD
-186 SLEGAAV
+186 SLEGSAV

-229 VPADF
+229 VPSDF

-240 ALKGLAQKKDEA
+240 ALKGLAEKKAET
-252 EARLAELNTEK
+252 EARLEELNTEK
-263 ANFAETHRAIFER
+263 ANFAETHKPLFER

-287 EDITRRLESTELVY
+287 EAVTRSLESTELVY
-301 RITGWIPENETEN
+301 RITGWIPASETES

-328 IRAYEPYEVPSVM
+328 IRAYEPFEVPSVM
-341 SGKEQVPVKLQ
+341 SGKEQVPVKLK
-352 HGKFVKSFERM
+352 HGSFVKSFERM
-363 IFSYGSPV
+363 IFSYGSPM
-371 YGAIDPTPFVA
+371 YGSIDPTPFVA
-382 VFFTLLFGIM
+382 VFFTILFGIM
-392 FGDFGQGL
+392 FGDLGQGL
-400 FFVLFGILMLC
+400 FFVLFGILMAC
-411 NVIKVGGWNKFA
+411 NVIKVGAWNKFA
-423 PIFMAIGVSSS
+423 PIFMAIGISSS
-434 LMGLLTGEFFGTET
+434 IMGLLTGEFFGTET
-448 VLEPFAEFV
+448 ILEPFAEFV

-462 TPRAPILKLMPSAD
+462 TPRAPILKLMPSTD

-497 NTCGLLLNII
+497 NTCGLILNII
-507 NNFMRKKYA
+507 NNLSRKKFA
-516 EAIFGKNGIAGS
+516 EALFGKNGLAGA

-547 VAVYDIVIIA
+547 VAVYDIIIIA

-569 ERAMEGEKPVFENGF
+569 ERAMNGEKVLFENGF

-590 GVVEIIE
+590 SVVEIIE

-628 LTEMVGG
+628 LTNMCGGQGSVGG
-635 QTTPGGILVLIA
+635 IIVLIA

-679 TGKEFKPFR
+679 TGREFMPFK
-688 FEIQ
+688 FEIVK

>member
-1 MAKTARMKL
+1 MAKTAEMKL
-10 LELMVLKQD
+10 LELMVLKND
-19 ISSVIEYIGK
+19 ISAVIEYIGK
-29 KESFQF
+29 KENFQF
-35 QTKLKDSSTSKK
+35 QSKLKDSVAKDA
-47 SEAGE
+47 EGE
-52 SSEAG
+52 E
-57 LSGGMGGVQDS
+57 S
-68 LDAGEIPAYGAD
+68 LNI
-80 LDSHFYE
+80 DSHFYDS
-87 GLKKACNELGYEKLN
+87 LSKAYTELGYDSSLAGIKDCSAPCDDDRKKAA
-102 FDISSSTAPK
+102 DI
-112 DSERKEAANLIAA
+112 IAA
-125 FTDLEKRLAE
+125 YTDLKTRIADATDEAHK
-135 VNDEVYKVRDAYKE
+135 VNEAYKE
-149 AMAFSNLQVSY
+149 AMAFSNLKVSY

-165 LSFLALRIGKIPS
+165 LSFLSLRIGRIPENQY
-178 DKFEDLRD
+178 EDLKYR
-186 SLEGAAV
+186 LEGSAV
-193 VVKLG
+193 VIKLG
-198 DDASHILV
+198 NDSSHILV

-217 AELKRHNFVELE
+217 AELKNHNFVELE
-229 VPADF
+229 VPAEF

-240 ALKGLAQKKDEA
+240 ALKGLEQKKA
-252 EARLAELNTEK
+252 EADKNLKELIAEK
-263 ANFAETHRAIFER
+263 SNFAETHQAQIEK
-276 LMGSFAIAVQI
+276 LLGSFTIAVQI
-287 EDITRRLESTELVY
+287 EDVTRRLESTELVY
-301 RITGWIPENETEN
+301 RITGWIPASETEN

-328 IRAYEPYEVPSVM
+328 IRAYEPFEVPSVM
-341 SGKEQVPVKLQ
+341 SGKEQVPVKLK

-382 VFFTLLFGIM
+382 VFFTILFGIM

-423 PIFMAIGVSSS
+423 PIFMAIGISSS
-434 LMGLLTGEFFGTET
+434 IMGLLTGEFFGTET
-448 VLEPFAEFV
+448 VLEPFAEWV

-497 NTCGLLLNII
+497 NTCGLVLNII
-507 NNFMRKKYA
+507 NNLGRKRYA
-516 EAIFGKNGIAGS
+516 EALLGKNGLAGA

-538 LRIVLAKHS
+538 LRIVLAKHA
-547 VAVYDIVIIA
+547 VAAYDVIIIL

-569 ERAMEGEKPVFENGF
+569 ERALNHEKPLFENGF

-590 GVVEIIE
+590 GAVELIE
-597 VISGYLSNTI
+597 VVSGYLSNTV

-635 QTTPGGILVLIA
+635 PRSIGGIIVLIA

-688 FEIQ
+688 FELK